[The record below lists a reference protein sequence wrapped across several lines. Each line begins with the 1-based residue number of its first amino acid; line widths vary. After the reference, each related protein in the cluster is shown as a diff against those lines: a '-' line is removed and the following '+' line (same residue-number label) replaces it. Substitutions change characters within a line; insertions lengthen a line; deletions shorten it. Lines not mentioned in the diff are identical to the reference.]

1 MSTDMTRLGSDLAR
15 IERERQRE
23 TDRLRMADLARRLRR
38 LAEGQSTHPRRGTMG
53 AADGIV
59 R

>member
-1 MSTDMTRLGSDLAR
+1 MSTDMTRFGSDLTR

-23 TDRLRMADLARRLRR
+23 ADRLRMADLARRLRR
-38 LAEGQSTHPRRGTMG
+38 LAEGQSAPPRSGAVS
-53 AADGIV
+53 AADGRV